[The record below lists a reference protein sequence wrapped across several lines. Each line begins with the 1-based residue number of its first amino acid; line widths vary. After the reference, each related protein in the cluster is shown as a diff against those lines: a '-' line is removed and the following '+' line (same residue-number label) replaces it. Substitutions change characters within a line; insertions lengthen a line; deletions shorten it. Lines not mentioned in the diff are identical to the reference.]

1 MSVTTLADVRVINAR
16 SRGKASD
23 LWRFRDL
30 FRSLVTRDFAAKYH
44 SSVLGFLWTLLNP
57 LLMLVVLTAVFTHV
71 IRVPI
76 EHYWAFLLSGYF
88 VWNCVQQCLSSAT
101 YVLQQHASLS
111 RSAAFPSE
119 VLPLSA
125 STAKHFEFVIE
136 LALVVV
142 VLAVFHH
149 QGITG
154 SLVLLPILIVLQFAL
169 VVGMMYPIAVLSVL
183 FRDIQHALPLAIIT
197 LFYLSPVFYSADLVP
212 ESVRGLYMLNPFA
225 GLLSLYHAV
234 LFDGRFPSI
243 TMLAWVTTLALAG
256 YGTGYAIFRRYKS
269 LCVEVA

>member
-1 MSVTTLADVRVINAR
+1 MTVAGLDQVRVITAR
-16 SRGKASD
+16 SRGRASD
-23 LWRFRDL
+23 VWRFRDL
-30 FRSLVTRDFAAKYH
+30 FGSLVTRDLSAKYH

-57 LLMLVVLTAVFTHV
+57 LIMLVVLASVFTRV

-76 EHYWAFLLSGYF
+76 ENYWAFLLSGYF
-88 VWNCVQQCLSSAT
+88 VWNCAQQCFASAT

-125 STAKHFEFVIE
+125 ATAKHFEFVIE

-149 QGITG
+149 QGVPA
-154 SLVLLPILIVLQFAL
+154 SLALLPMLILLQFVL
-169 VVGMMYPIAVLSVL
+169 VAGLMYPIAVLSVL
-183 FRDIQHALPLAIIT
+183 FRDIQHALPLAITT
-197 LFYLSPVFYSADLVP
+197 LFYLSPVFYSTDLVP
-212 ESVRGLYMLNPFA
+212 ESVRGLYMINPFA

-234 LFDGRFPSI
+234 LFGGRLPSAA
-243 TMLAWVTTLALAG
+243 MLAWVTTLALAS
-256 YGTGYAIFRRYKS
+256 YGVGYAIFRRYKS